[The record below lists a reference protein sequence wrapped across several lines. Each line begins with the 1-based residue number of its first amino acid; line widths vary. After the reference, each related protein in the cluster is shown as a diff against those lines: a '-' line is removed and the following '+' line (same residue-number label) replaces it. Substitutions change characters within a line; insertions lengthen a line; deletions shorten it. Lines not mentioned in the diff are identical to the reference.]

1 MRRWHVRES
10 EGMATRVV
18 SALLAIRT
26 LAAVAMLFAVVAGA
40 LGLGEPIK
48 IYAAGAGATLAALMK
63 AAHAL

>member
-1 MRRWHVRES
+1 MRES

-26 LAAVAMLFAVVAGA
+26 LAA
-40 LGLGEPIK
+40 GEPIK